1 MAKPTPDEFYNS
13 ALYGAASKFTR
24 LNIEDYSARVI
35 RSPWMEEEEPREIL
49 GDNWTFTPDEDGV
62 PQVFEDV
69 PDKPSTSE
77 ILPTS
82 QYSIIYKAL
91 DALVYFVK
99 NGLDKSTEYFYRLL
113 SMLSEST
120 RDIYLIGN
128 IFSGIE
134 TIYGITKLAST
145 ITYQMVFS
153 RHPNTVGVAAGILYG
168 TLFGRLAGSF
178 LGSALWIDGSKI
190 MAGLYNVFSLGNL
203 VPVGSTVGA
212 IVGSVAI
219 GSYLAPTFGE
229 FLGQFGLGPKT
240 MNIYPEIE
248 EKTKSFE
255 GPRLFWS
262 KKALF
267 MAASAGLLGFYLV
280 APTLAVTLGA
290 RAVANGFP
298 GGAGTLLSFFYSV
311 YNVVFAWIPSGFL
324 SLQMLLLLPDMFSI
338 LINGKRGNFGDALTI
353 LTSRCII
360 SGIMGNIFTW
370 GFTAPIKPSYIQEVV
385 LDKIVSGA
393 DPTAALV
400 KSAVNAADYG
410 TALLGITEKTKE
422 FTKSFASFENADI
435 KSVGGV
441 IRFMGD
447 LVYEFMRIVSN
458 NSFTALV
465 CGFLVA
471 AAVLSY
477 RLRSRGEHT
486 PSINQVSGSTLSS
499 AAECVTTLM
508 QLQRLLLDFCNVSEA
523 PSKEALAVITAKFK
537 KGVALLK
544 GKCPRI
550 EKNILVDVYHGLD
563 YIGILTRAQENF
575 TQISQEVLEII
586 DESTDSEERKDPIR
600 EQVRELHNYT
610 NSRFEMRIATLTG

>member
-1 MAKPTPDEFYNS
+1 MAKPTLDEFYNS

-35 RSPWMEEEEPREIL
+35 RSPLMEEEEPSEIL
-49 GDNWTFTPDEDGV
+49 ESNWTFTPDEDGV

-69 PDKPSTSE
+69 PDKPPTSE
-77 ILPTS
+77 ILPVP
-82 QYSIIYKAL
+82 QYSIIYRAL

-128 IFSGIE
+128 IFSGLE

-145 ITYQMVFS
+145 ITYQVVFS
-153 RHPNTVGVAAGILYG
+153 RHPNTVGVAASILYG

-190 MAGLYNVFSLGNL
+190 MAGLYSVFSLGNL

-219 GSYLAPTFGE
+219 GSYLAPSFGE
-229 FLGQFGLGPKT
+229 FLGQYGLGPKT

-248 EKTKSFE
+248 EKTKSF
-255 GPRLFWS
+255 GGLRLFWS

-338 LINGKRGNFGDALTI
+338 LINGKGGNFGDALTI

-400 KSAVNAADYG
+400 KSAVSASDYG

-435 KSVGGV
+435 KSVGDV

-447 LVYEFMRIVSN
+447 LVYEFMRIVAN

-465 CGFLVA
+465 CGFLIA
-471 AAVLSY
+471 SAVLSY
-477 RLRSRGEHT
+477 RLRSRGERA
-486 PSINQVSGSTLSS
+486 PSINQTSGSTLSS

-508 QLQRLLLDFCNVSEA
+508 QLQRLLLDFCNVAEA

-575 TQISQEVLEII
+575 TQISQEVLELI

-610 NSRFEMRIATLTG
+610 NSRFEMRIATLMG